1 MAEPAAAAAAG
12 REQESR
18 EVIRQQSGEESEE
31 GKGQGRMLHAETCQL
46 QVQVFAMERRCS
58 GMWVHASEFPRK
70 LEILSRQDGRTVYSA
85 VAL

>member
-1 MAEPAAAAAAG
+1 MAEPTAAPAAAG

-46 QVQVFAMERRCS
+46 QVQVFAMQS
-58 GMWVHASEFPRK
+58 GGALACDCMQVNFPENLK
-70 LEILSRQDGRTVYSA
+70 YYHDRTVYSA